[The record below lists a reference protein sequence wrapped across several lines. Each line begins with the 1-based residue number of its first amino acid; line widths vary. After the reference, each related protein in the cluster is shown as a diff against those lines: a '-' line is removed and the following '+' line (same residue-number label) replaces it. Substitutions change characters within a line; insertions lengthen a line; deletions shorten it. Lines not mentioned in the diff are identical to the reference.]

1 MPMDRSR
8 LWEQQFSPV
17 SVQRVR
23 SDETPAAECRLLNEF
38 RDSGRPRCPRDG
50 GTFAGQE
57 PSAPGLHAE
66 RSITPHRPPPRQREG
81 RPCPESHPFVGGVVA
96 VVVQPVIDDGRGRN
110 GVPDH
115 QVGVGA
121 DRDRSLARVKSVQLG
136 EHSSSSE
143 IGTETLVVP
152 SSCRNVRIIS
162 SNMAMP
168 SLLRAARVA
177 LLATSTVP
185 RGRVPEACRQAPSRG
200 RRCRILVSHR
210 PWQFA
215 ARSRRS
221 RGAVPAGRSTEGVV
235 GIRRHIRP
243 LSGGRCHRQ
252 CRLTRPRVNGARRP
266 GQPVT
271 DRMSADSCTNRAGSR
286 LSCP

>member
-23 SDETPAAECRLLNEF
+23 SDEAPAAECRLLNEF
-38 RDSGRPRCPRDG
+38 RDSARPRRPRDG

-57 PSAPGLHAE
+57 PSVPGLHAE
-66 RSITPHRPPPRQREG
+66 RSIAPHRPPTRQREG

-96 VVVQPVIDDGRGRN
+96 VVVQPVIGDGRGRN

-121 DRDRSLARVKSVQLG
+121 DRDRPLARVKSVQLG

-143 IGTETLVVP
+143 IGTETLVVR

-177 LLATSTVP
+177 LSAASTVP

-200 RRCRILVSHR
+200 VRQTVVAEFSFLIDRGNLQPVPDVAEVPFLPGVRQKAWSEYGDT
-210 PWQFA
+210 FA
-215 ARSRRS
+215 PCPADAVI
-221 RGAVPAGRSTEGVV
+221 GNAVPAY
-235 GIRRHIRP
+235 P
-243 LSGGRCHRQ
+243 
-252 CRLTRPRVNGARRP
+252 
-266 GQPVT
+266 
-271 DRMSADSCTNRAGSR
+271 
-286 LSCP
+286 